1 METGL
6 LGTPFTVTTTFP
18 VVAPNGTVTTILVGL
33 QLVGVAPAP
42 LKVTVLVPCA
52 EPKFVPVI
60 VTTLPILAEV
70 VDKLAMLGCWNT
82 ANDAALLA
90 TPLTVTTTLPVVAP
104 LGTGTTMVVELQLV
118 AVPGVPLNVIVLLPC
133 DEPRFT
139 PVIVTGVPGVPE
151 LGDRPTMDGAWDTV
165 NGMALLAAPLTV
177 TTTFPVVALLG
188 TGATIL
194 VELQLVGVVDVP
206 LNVTVLPLCVDPKLA
221 PVINT
226 DAVGTAVL
234 GDNLTIDGART
245 AALKVNETLSKVA
258 VVNEVVVE
266 LSTISPT

>member
-6 LGTPFTVTTTFP
+6 LGTPFTVTRTFP
-18 VVAPNGTVTTILVGL
+18 VVAPNGTVTTIPVGL

-42 LKVTVLVPCA
+42 LKVTVLVACA
-52 EPKFVPVI
+52 DPKFVPVI

-70 VDKLAMLGCWNT
+70 VDKLAMFGCWNT

-104 LGTGTTMVVELQLV
+104 LGTGTTMLVGLQV
-118 AVPGVPLNVIVLLPC
+118 IAVPGVPLNVIVLLPC

-139 PVIVTGVPGVPE
+139 PVIVAGVPGVPE
-151 LGDRPTMDGAWDTV
+151 LGDRPTMDGACETV

-194 VELQLVGVVDVP
+194 VELQLVGVADVP

-234 GDNLTIDGART
+234 GDNLTIDGARP

-266 LSTISPT
+266 LFTISPT

>member
-18 VVAPNGTVTTILVGL
+18 VVAPNGTVSTMLVGL

-42 LKVTVLVPCA
+42 LNVTVLVPCA

-70 VDKLAMLGCWNT
+70 VDKPAMLGCWNT
-82 ANDAALLA
+82 ANDATLLA
-90 TPLTVTTTLPVVAP
+90 APVTVTITLPVVAP
-104 LGTGTTMVVELQLV
+104 LGTGTTMTVGLQFV

-133 DEPRFT
+133 EEPKFT

-151 LGDRPTMDGAWDTV
+151 LGDRLTMDGAWETV
-165 NGMALLAAPLTV
+165 NGMALLASPPTV

-194 VELQLVGVVDVP
+194 VGLQLVGVADAP
-206 LNVTVLPLCVDPKLA
+206 LNVTVLPLCVEPKLA
-221 PVINT
+221 PVIMT
-226 DAVGTAVL
+226 EAVGTALL
-234 GDNLTIDGART
+234 GDNLTIDGAKT
-245 AALKVNETLSKVA
+245 AAVKVTETLSKVA
-258 VVNEVVVE
+258 VVKEEVVE
-266 LSTISPT
+266 LFTISPT